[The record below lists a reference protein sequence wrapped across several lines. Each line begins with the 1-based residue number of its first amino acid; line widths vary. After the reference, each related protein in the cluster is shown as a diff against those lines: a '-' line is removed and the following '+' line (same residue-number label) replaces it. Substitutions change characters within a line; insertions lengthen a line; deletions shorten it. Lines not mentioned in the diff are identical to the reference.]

1 VAQKTMIL
9 KHECALD
16 ARSAAMMLFAA
27 CAASL
32 SSPRSRNT
40 GKERDAE
47 SGNYYFDARYYSSAM
62 GLFMSPDWS
71 AQEQPVPYATL
82 DNPQTLNLY
91 SYMRNNPLGGTDPDG
106 HSPDG
111 WQRFWNGLAGY
122 GKVTDAE
129 RDARIE
135 EQRQWLINKFAG
147 NDATKDYFQNAGGK
161 AIFAA
166 YGCAQSASCLQN
178 AISAGQVVLS
188 AVAVAFGDGK
198 LAHIYDRHA
207 GDFGLSAGIRGHDTY
222 SLEF

>member
-47 SGNYYFDARYYSSAM
+47 SGNDYFDARYYSSAM
-62 GLFMSPDWS
+62 GRFMSPDWS

>member
-1 VAQKTMIL
+1 MIL

-47 SGNYYFDARYYSSAM
+47 SGNDYFDARYYSSAM
-62 GLFMSPDWS
+62 GRFMSPDWS

>member
-1 VAQKTMIL
+1 MTGSGT
-9 KHECALD
+9 CA
-16 ARSAAMMLFAA
+16 SAVCF
-27 CAASL
+27 
-32 SSPRSRNT
+32 PPSRYT

-62 GLFMSPDWS
+62 GRFMSPDWS

>member
-1 VAQKTMIL
+1 MAQKTMIL

-62 GLFMSPDWS
+62 GRFMSPDWS

>member
-1 VAQKTMIL
+1 MAQKTMIL

-47 SGNYYFDARYYSSAM
+47 SGNDYFDARYYSSAM
-62 GLFMSPDWS
+62 GRFMSPDWS